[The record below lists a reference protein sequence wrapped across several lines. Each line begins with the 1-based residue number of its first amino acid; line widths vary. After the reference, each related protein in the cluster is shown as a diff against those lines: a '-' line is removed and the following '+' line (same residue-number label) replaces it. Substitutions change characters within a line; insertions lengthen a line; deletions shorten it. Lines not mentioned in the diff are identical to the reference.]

1 MAASNVVADPQG
13 TLAPI
18 VVDLVVPCPPDRAF
32 HYFTHDIGR
41 WWPLAT
47 HSLGEADAADVRFE
61 PREGG
66 RLIETRRDGREHTWG
81 TVTTWQPGT
90 SPGIQL
96 APRSRSRDR
105 AVGRC
110 PVRGGSRRHTRD
122 AHARRLGAPRG
133 RRHDSRELR
142 GWLEVRA
149 RGAVWRDAHRKTRIP
164 PRGEARHKTLDP
176 RLRGDDAFAR
186 RWIPARVPRD
196 GDDAVARRWIPA
208 SAGMTHSQ
216 DAGSPPSRG

>member
-47 HSLGEADAADVRFE
+47 HSLGRS
-61 PREGG
+61 RRGG
-66 RLIETRRDGREHTWG
+66 RAFRAARRRPADRNAARRSRAHLGNG
-81 TVTTWQPGT
+81 DDLAAGP
-90 SPGIQL
+90 SSGIQL

-110 PVRGGSRRHTRD
+110 SVRGRSRRHARD

-133 RRHDSRELR
+133 RRHGSRELR

-149 RGAVWRDAHRKTRIP
+149 RGAVWRVLRGVTA
-164 PRGEARHKTLDP
+164 PRVTPKTLDP
-176 RLRGDDAFAR
+176 RLRGDDAVALRPRSRAAGLMRHFTKPINFA
-186 RWIPARVPRD
+186 VP
-196 GDDAVARRWIPA
+196 
-208 SAGMTHSQ
+208 M
-216 DAGSPPSRG
+216 